1 MSLFGHKHKH
11 ERYPKDIATESPVT
25 VTSTTTTSL
34 PQGPQMTSMAPT
46 AMQTVPSEGNFV
58 EKFEKAPVF
67 HERIRKEEVEEVQ
80 PVIHREHDR
89 TEVHQIVQPM
99 YQGEVTPAQYL
110 EKQLPSEI
118 LPTVTRGV
126 YTPSPME
133 ANTTEF
139 AEIERMKVEKTPIVV
154 ETEKK
159 KIIEEVQPV
168 IYKETVQPT
177 IIRETKPIYEKI
189 IEAPVIV
196 KEIREPIKMHTLP
209 HTQQQQALPQQS
221 LQSPQAFPQ
230 QQMQQMH
237 PHEVHHH
244 GEANTGRVPIIIE
257 KSVTVERMHSEIPK
271 TTK

>member
-1 MSLFGHKHKH
+1 MSLFGHKHKL
-11 ERYPKDIATESPVT
+11 EKYPKDVATEGPVT
-25 VTSTTTTSL
+25 VTSTTTTMQ
-34 PQGPQMTSMAPT
+34 PGQTQMTTMPT
-46 AMQTVPSEGNFV
+46 AMQTSPTETYV
-58 EKFEKAPVF
+58 EKFEKAPVL

-99 YQGEVTPAQYL
+99 YEGEVTPAQYID
-110 EKQLPSEI
+110 KQLPPEVM
-118 LPTVTRGV
+118 PTITRGV
-126 YTPSPME
+126 YTPSPFE

-139 AEIERMKVEKTPIVV
+139 ANIERMKIEKAPIIV

-196 KEIREPIKMHTLP
+196 KEIREPIKMHPLS
-209 HTQQQQALPQQS
+209 HTQAQELQQH
-221 LQSPQAFPQ
+221 
-230 QQMQQMH
+230 QMH

-244 GEANTGRVPIIIE
+244 GEATTGRAPLIIE
-257 KSVTVERMHSEIPK
+257 KSVTVERTHSEIPK